1 MKQNVIFGSGSYNC
15 FNCRSGVGDRESKAM
30 SLFHWF
36 KRTTLSVPRQSRLA
50 AARLHADASM
60 QRAPAVTA
68 EMAQQHRNERLE
80 RREQLY
86 AVVRDAMVRAGVL
99 SASYK
104 FKVLAL
110 DQRGHQFLVMMDL
123 AREYGGQTA
132 RLNDIEGLI
141 AQTAKTRHGV
151 AVAAV
156 YWRINDH
163 IVAAMAHKGLAPG
176 GAGLPAPLPAQTPA
190 ALAVRSADAEAG
202 AEAEAL
208 PMQPGATGLA
218 QTQSSSALPD
228 PSFDATGRL
237 VAPRFDPIEADEVA
251 AFKRALANAA
261 AARTPGASA
270 QSGTAAHSGLQR
282 QAAPNESQFPDT
294 VLPQP
299 SEQRARNA
307 DLSSTQYGEL

>member
-1 MKQNVIFGSGSYNC
+1 
-15 FNCRSGVGDRESKAM
+15 M

-36 KRTTLSVPRQSRLA
+36 KRTTSSAPRQSRLA
-50 AARLHADASM
+50 AARLHADASL

-68 EMAQQHRNERLE
+68 EMAQQHRSERLE

-104 FKVLAL
+104 FKVLSL
-110 DQRGHQFLVMMDL
+110 DQRGKQFLVMVDL
-123 AREYGGQTA
+123 AREYGGQTG

-163 IVAAMAHKGLAPG
+163 IVANTANKGLAPSG
-176 GAGLPAPLPAQTPA
+176 TGLLAPMPLQAPVAFTAQ
-190 ALAVRSADAEAG
+190 S
-202 AEAEAL
+202 AEAEAEAPHL
-208 PMQPGATGLA
+208 QSGTAATGLA
-218 QTQSSSALPD
+218 HMQSSSVFSEPPAD
-228 PSFDATGRL
+228 TADRL
-237 VAPRFDPIEADEVA
+237 AAPRFDPIEADEVA

-261 AARTPGASA
+261 ARTPSAAPPLGA
-270 QSGTAAHSGLQR
+270 TVHSGPQR
-282 QAAPNESQFPDT
+282 HASPSNSQFPDT
-294 VLPQP
+294 VLPQSP
-299 SEQRARNA
+299 EQRARNA

>member
-1 MKQNVIFGSGSYNC
+1 
-15 FNCRSGVGDRESKAM
+15 M
-30 SLFHWF
+30 SLFDWF
-36 KRTTLSVPRQSRLA
+36 KRKPA
-50 AARLHADASM
+50 AAPARAASAAM
-60 QRAPAVTA
+60 QPRPEAQALRSPVTPP
-68 EMAQQHRNERLE
+68 EVAQRHRTERME

-123 AREYGGQTA
+123 AREYGSDTA
-132 RLNDIEGLI
+132 HLSNIEGVI
-141 AQTAKTRHGV
+141 TQAARTRHAI
-151 AVAAV
+151 AVTAV

-202 AEAEAL
+202 AGAGAEAEAL
-208 PMQPGATGLA
+208 PMQPGAAGLA

>member
-1 MKQNVIFGSGSYNC
+1 
-15 FNCRSGVGDRESKAM
+15 M
-30 SLFHWF
+30 SLFQWF
-36 KRTTLSVPRQSRLA
+36 TRTTSSAPRQSRLA

-68 EMAQQHRNERLE
+68 EMAQQHRSERLE

-86 AVVRDAMVRAGVL
+86 SVVRDAMVRAGVL

-104 FKVLAL
+104 FKVLSL
-110 DQRGHQFLVMMDL
+110 DQRGRQFLVMMDL
-123 AREYGGQTA
+123 AREYGGQTG

-176 GAGLPAPLPAQTPA
+176 GTSLLASVPVQAPAVLAANSAEVEEEAMPLP
-190 ALAVRSADAEAG
+190 
-202 AEAEAL
+202 
-208 PMQPGATGLA
+208 PGAAATSLA
-218 QTQSSSALPD
+218 QQTQSSSASPD
-228 PSFDATGRL
+228 PASGAVDRL

-261 AARTPGASA
+261 AARMPGAAA
-270 QSGTAAHSGLQR
+270 QTDP
-282 QAAPNESQFPDT
+282 AAPSAVQRPASPNDSQFPDT
-294 VLPQP
+294 VLPQ
-299 SEQRARNA
+299 STEQRARNS

>member
-1 MKQNVIFGSGSYNC
+1 MKPNVIFGSGSYNC
-15 FNCRSGVGDRESKAM
+15 FPCRFAVGDRESKAM

-36 KRTTLSVPRQSRLA
+36 KRTTSAAPRQSRLA

-68 EMAQQHRNERLE
+68 DVAQQHRIERLE

-110 DQRGHQFLVMMDL
+110 DQRGQQFLVMMDL
-123 AREYGGQTA
+123 AREYGGQTG

-163 IVAAMAHKGLAPG
+163 IVASMAHKGLAFG
-176 GAGLPAPLPAQTPA
+176 GTGLLAPAAAQAPA
-190 ALAVRSADAEAG
+190 ALAARSAQ
-202 AEAEAL
+202 AEAEAPPL
-208 PMQPGATGLA
+208 PPGAAAAGLA
-218 QTQSSSALPD
+218 QVQGSGAAPD
-228 PSFDATGRL
+228 SPTETADRL

-261 AARTPGASA
+261 AARTPGVSV
-270 QSGTAAHSGLQR
+270 QSGAASHPGPQR
-282 QAAPNESQFPDT
+282 VASPNDSQFPDT

-299 SEQRARNA
+299 PEQRARNA